1 MTVENGYTLKLENI
15 TINNATATEGGVIYN
30 KGNLEINNSK
40 SIKTTIVNGKINIT
54 LPTDTL
60 PEGEHNITL
69 DVKENDDYTN
79 KTIDSIVV
87 THNRNAIIEIVD
99 INNPIEIGGQ
109 LSINT
114 TIVDTE
120 GKPVDQGKVTFKING
135 TTIATVD
142 VINGYANTTYILP
155 EEYKAGEY
163 EITAEFQ
170 DKYYNPAED
179 KATLTIIKHNI
190 ADTTIPEQTIKTQT
204 NTTIEV
210 QLNDTNGNPVEG
222 NTIVEVIVDGKP
234 VENVTVVDGKVNITI
249 PTDTLPAGEHNITLD
264 VKENEE
270 YNNKTIETKVIVENR
285 DATIDIVDVNNPV
298 EIGGQ
303 LSINTTIVDTEGKP
317 VDQGKVTFKINGTTI
332 ATVDVKEGTANITY
346 TLPEEYKAGEYQ
358 VTAEFEDEYYNPAED
373 NKTFTIQK
381 HDIADVT
388 IPEQTIKTQTNTT
401 IEVQLNDT
409 NGNPIEGNTTVEVI
423 VDGKPVENVTVVDG
437 KVNIT
442 VPTDTL
448 PAGEHNITLD
458 VKENEKYN
466 NKTIETKV
474 IVENRNAIIDIVGV
488 NTPYAISDLFI
499 NTTIVDEDGS
509 IIKDGVVIFKINGK
523 TLKDANNETVRIS
536 VHDGVANIK
545 YLLPSSI
552 GGARYNVTAV
562 FSNKYYNRAEDNDNL
577 TILKYAI
584 ENKTFDPIVI
594 KTHQNATINMTLKDE
609 FGNTIVTE
617 TNVTIK
623 INNKTFTK
631 TTIKDGVLNI
641 ELDVE
646 NLKANNYT
654 IDVIYGENQIY
665 LRGENSIQLNIVNR
679 SVTIDLDTNATHTN
693 GQIPIHATITDDVDG
708 KLVDNGTVTFKIN
721 GITQLDE
728 NGNAIRFEIKDG
740 IIDATYNLPPT
751 IAARSHNMTLVYSNE
766 GYDRCEETT
775 NYTVIKSDIADLKVS
790 NITTK
795 YGENTTIST
804 IICDEDGKAVSAA
817 TKIAVKVDGRT
828 LIHDVVENGVVNI
841 TVDTDD
847 LFIGDHK
854 IDIVF
859 GENSFYNEKRVE
871 IPLIIEE

>member
-1 MTVENGYTLKLENI
+1 MSYLD
-15 TINNATATEGGVIYN
+15 INSEVVNSDGSSVNSGFVIY
-30 KGNLEINNSK
+30 
-40 SIKTTIVNGKINIT
+40 
-54 LPTDTL
+54 
-60 PEGEHNITL
+60 
-69 DVKENDDYTN
+69 
-79 KTIDSIVV
+79 
-87 THNRNAIIEIVD
+87 
-99 INNPIEIGGQ
+99 
-109 LSINT
+109 
-114 TIVDTE
+114 
-120 GKPVDQGKVTFKING
+120 KING
-135 TTIATVD
+135 CTLKDENNRTITKD
-142 VINGYANTTYILP
+142 VVNGNVKFRYILP
-155 EEYKAGEY
+155 EYIHAMKYDITVKYVNNNY
-163 EITAEFQ
+163 ELSESTKQIEVN
-170 DKYYNPAED
+170 KYALED
-179 KATLTIIKHNI
+179 LKVRDMVVRRFEDLHINM
-190 ADTTIPEQTIKTQT
+190 TIKDAFGDVIKTPSIVTIKINNRTQMRC
-204 NTTIEV
+204 
-210 QLNDTNGNPVEG
+210 
-222 NTIVEVIVDGKP
+222 
-234 VENVTVVDGKVNITI
+234 NVTG
-249 PTDTLPAGEHNITLD
+249 GHLD
-264 VKENEE
+264 VKLSTSKLLNDNYTVSVIYEK
-270 YNNKTIETKVIVENR
+270 NNIYKAARYDFNVEVVNGNVTIKIA
-285 DATIDIVDVNNPV
+285 D
-298 EIGGQ
+298 
-303 LSINTTIVDTEGKP
+303 INTK
-317 VDQGKVTFKINGTTI
+317 
-332 ATVDVKEGTANITY
+332 TY
-346 TLPEEYKAGEYQ
+346 SNVPLR
-358 VTAEFEDEYYNPAED
+358 AEIRDS
-373 NKTFTIQK
+373 
-381 HDIADVT
+381 
-388 IPEQTIKTQTNTT
+388 
-401 IEVQLNDT
+401 
-409 NGNPIEGNTTVEVI
+409 
-423 VDGKPVENVTVVDG
+423 DGKA
-437 KVNIT
+437 VN
-442 VPTDTL
+442 
-448 PAGEHNITLD
+448 G
-458 VKENEKYN
+458 
-466 NKTIETKV
+466 
-474 IVENRNAIIDIVGV
+474 
-488 NTPYAISDLFI
+488 
-499 NTTIVDEDGS
+499 
-509 IIKDGVVIFKINGK
+509 GVVCFKINGK